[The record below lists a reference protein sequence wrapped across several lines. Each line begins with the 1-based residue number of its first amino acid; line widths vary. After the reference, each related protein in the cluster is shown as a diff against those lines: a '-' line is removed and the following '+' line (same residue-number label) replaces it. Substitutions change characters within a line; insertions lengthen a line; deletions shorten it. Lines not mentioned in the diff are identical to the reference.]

1 MKKNIIAYALLFSL
15 LYNVFQYVNA
25 TKMIKAKEAEVVL
38 KKEQLAALKDSLHGM
53 SQSKFF
59 TLNED
64 SYAQEYLFDKN
75 MDYRKVMDKVTKEI
89 KDLNASTE
97 GNKLVTYN
105 DASIEKKYL
114 INTIEFINHRWVI
127 AEFSNGKLWGQV
139 LLKYFPLEDKPTE
152 FEVINTVLY

>member
-1 MKKNIIAYALLFSL
+1 
-15 LYNVFQYVNA
+15 
-25 TKMIKAKEAEVVL
+25 
-38 KKEQLAALKDSLHGM
+38 M